1 MVLFPDWREIDSL
14 QKPDQ
19 DAVALVELGM
29 AFLADKLRQPRVPVQ
44 LDPDQLLEVR
54 VEQKGWLGRGI

>member
-1 MVLFPDWREIDSL
+1 MVLLPDWREIDSL
-14 QKPDQ
+14 QKPDK

-29 AFLADKLRQPRVPVQ
+29 AFLADKLRQPWVPVQ

-54 VEQKGWLGRGI
+54 VEQKG